1 MISLERLAPVIVT
14 DDDGAAAPFC
24 AVNDNDVVLALSD
37 GVPGVGVGSLASVI
51 VPVQLI
57 SMRVDPLCTATY
69 PLYVPGDFEVSR
81 LIVIVPPVR
90 LFQPDVA
97 TLNADELL
105 L

>member
-1 MISLERLAPVIVT
+1 MSLVRFAPVIVT
-14 DDDGAAAPFC
+14 VDDGAAAPFC
-24 AVNDNDVVLALSD
+24 AVNDNEVVLAVRD
-37 GVPGVGVGSLASVI
+37 GVPGVGSGVDASVM

-57 SMRVDPLCTATY
+57 SIRVDPLCTATY